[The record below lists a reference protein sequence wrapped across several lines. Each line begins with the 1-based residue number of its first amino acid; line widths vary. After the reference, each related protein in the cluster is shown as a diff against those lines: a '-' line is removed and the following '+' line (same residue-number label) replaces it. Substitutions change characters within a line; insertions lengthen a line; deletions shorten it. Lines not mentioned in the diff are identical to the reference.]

1 MTMEWGG
8 EHTAQKNTLVTG
20 PYILLARSFVIILGC
35 IGVAWGI
42 VEIPVFWQDS
52 SIERIATQI
61 IAGNTFKV
69 ETLAQQ
75 LPITEGIKKAA
86 LCRPAALRSA
96 AIIEL
101 RMMEIAALA
110 NNRQNLVD
118 QYKSLVDVIRS
129 SLSCAPADPF
139 LWLALYSVEMSENRF
154 RPDLLKYLRL
164 SYRLGPHEGWIA
176 LKRNPL
182 AFAAFQ
188 QLSPDLRE
196 AAVNEF
202 AAMLGDSEFLR
213 PSRRNFDWSRL
224 ARARA
229 NFIKSDT
236 PQRIRSPA
244 FCGCAVHARLRKFT
258 GCWSCTPKF
267 ASLCTA
273 NSCTA
278 VNNFSS
284 GKK

>member
-8 EHTAQKNTLVTG
+8 KHNSRVVCPHTAQKNTLVTA
-20 PYILLARSFVIILGC
+20 PFILLARGFVIILGC

-61 IAGNTFKV
+61 IAGDTFKV

-75 LPITEGIKKAA
+75 LPITASIKSAS
-86 LCRPAALRSA
+86 CRPAALRSA

-101 RMMEIAALA
+101 RMMEIAA
-110 NNRQNLVD
+110 NNRQKLD
-118 QYKSLVDVIRS
+118 HQYKSLVDVIRR

-139 LWLALYSVEMSENRF
+139 LWLALYSVEMTENRF
-154 RPDLLKYLRL
+154 RPDLLKYLQL

-196 AAVNEF
+196 AAVDEF
-202 AAMLGDSEFLR
+202 VAMLRDSQFSDQAAEILIGPAWPER
-213 PSRRNFDWSRL
+213 ELILSNLTRLSEYDRRRFADALYTRGYANLPGVGL
-224 ARARA
+224 APLDSHRFA
-229 NFIKSDT
+229 
-236 PQRIRSPA
+236 PQIRVPQ
-244 FCGCAVHARLRKFT
+244 
-258 GCWSCTPKF
+258 
-267 ASLCTA
+267 
-273 NSCTA
+273 
-278 VNNFSS
+278 
-284 GKK
+284 

>member
-75 LPITEGIKKAA
+75 LPITESIKKSAF
-86 LCRPAALRSA
+86 CRPAALRSA

-110 NNRQNLVD
+110 NNRQNLD
-118 QYKSLVDVIRS
+118 RS
-129 SLSCAPADPF
+129 VQIVGRC
-139 LWLALYSVEMSENRF
+139 Y
-154 RPDLLKYLRL
+154 
-164 SYRLGPHEGWIA
+164 
-176 LKRNPL
+176 
-182 AFAAFQ
+182 
-188 QLSPDLRE
+188 
-196 AAVNEF
+196 
-202 AAMLGDSEFLR
+202 
-213 PSRRNFDWSRL
+213 
-224 ARARA
+224 
-229 NFIKSDT
+229 
-236 PQRIRSPA
+236 PQFP
-244 FCGCAVHARLRKFT
+244 V
-258 GCWSCTPKF
+258 
-267 ASLCTA
+267 LCT
-273 NSCTA
+273 C
-278 VNNFSS
+278 
-284 GKK
+284 

>member
-8 EHTAQKNTLVTG
+8 KHNSRVVCPHTAQKNTLVTA
-20 PYILLARSFVIILGC
+20 PFILLARGFVIILGC

-61 IAGNTFKV
+61 IAGDTFKV

-75 LPITEGIKKAA
+75 LPITASIKSAS
-86 LCRPAALRSA
+86 CRPAALRSA

-101 RMMEIAALA
+101 RMMEIAGSA
-110 NNRQNLVD
+110 NNRQKLD
-118 QYKSLVDVIRS
+118 HQYKSLVDVIRR

-154 RPDLLKYLRL
+154 RPDLLKYLQL
-164 SYRLGPHEGWIA
+164 SYRLGPREGWIA

-188 QLSPDLRE
+188 QLSPDLRQ

-202 AAMLGDSEFLR
+202 AAMLRDTQFSDQAAEILIGPAWPERELILSNLTRLSETDRRRFADALYTRGYANLPGIGLAPLDSHRF
-213 PSRRNFDWSRL
+213 
-224 ARARA
+224 A
-229 NFIKSDT
+229 
-236 PQRIRSPA
+236 PQIRVPQ
-244 FCGCAVHARLRKFT
+244 
-258 GCWSCTPKF
+258 
-267 ASLCTA
+267 
-273 NSCTA
+273 
-278 VNNFSS
+278 
-284 GKK
+284 

>member
-1 MTMEWGG
+1 MEWGG
-8 EHTAQKNTLVTG
+8 EHTAQKNTLVPG

-52 SIERIATQI
+52 SIERIATRI
-61 IAGNTFKV
+61 IAGDTFKV

-75 LPITEGIKKAA
+75 LPITASIKSAS
-86 LCRPAALRSA
+86 CRPAALRSA

-101 RMMEIAALA
+101 RMMEIAGSA
-110 NNRQNLVD
+110 NNRQKLD
-118 QYKSLVDVIRS
+118 HQYKSLVDVIRS

-139 LWLALYSVEMSENRF
+139 LWLALFSVEMTENKF
-154 RPDLLKYLRL
+154 EPDLLKYLQL

-188 QLSPDLRE
+188 QLSPDLRQ

-202 AAMLGDSEFLR
+202 AAMLRDSQFSDQAAEILIGPAWPER
-213 PSRRNFDWSRL
+213 ELILSNLTRLSETDRRRFADALYTRGYANLPGVGL
-224 ARARA
+224 APLDSHRFA
-229 NFIKSDT
+229 
-236 PQRIRSPA
+236 PQIRVPQ
-244 FCGCAVHARLRKFT
+244 
-258 GCWSCTPKF
+258 
-267 ASLCTA
+267 
-273 NSCTA
+273 
-278 VNNFSS
+278 
-284 GKK
+284 